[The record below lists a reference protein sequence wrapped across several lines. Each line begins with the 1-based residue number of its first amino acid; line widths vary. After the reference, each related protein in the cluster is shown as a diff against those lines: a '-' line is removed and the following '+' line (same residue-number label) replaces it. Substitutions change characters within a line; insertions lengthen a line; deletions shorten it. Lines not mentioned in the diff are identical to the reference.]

1 MLVQYRERVGAMLQW
16 AARMQRERG
25 IPVGWLAPTPYPL
38 NEGNIGRYGV
48 GQANAE
54 QTNCP
59 PKDWPTV
66 VTCTTSRPTTSR
78 VDWDA
83 S

>member
-1 MLVQYRERVGAMLQW
+1 MLDQYRERVGAMLQW

-25 IPVGWLAPTPYPL
+25 IPVGWLASTPYPL

-59 PKDWPTV
+59 PKDWRFPHVLSPRLHTA
-66 VTCTTSRPTTSR
+66 RHI
-78 VDWDA
+78 
-83 S
+83 